1 MMTFMVYF
9 LLKNPEK
16 LRKLRAQIDE
26 VLGEREVQY
35 EDFAKLPYL
44 IGALFLLRF
53 PYLLPLFPFLSFF
66 HRYFI
71 HIVNSKTN
79 SIPHAAVM
87 RETLR
92 LAATAPM
99 RSTTPIADTTLGGG
113 KYAVKKGT
121 AIVIQTWELHR
132 DPAVWGDDVRSSFS
146 NSLSFVMLMRNLH
159 RHRPTSFGLSGCSTG
174 SLRRSRRM
182 RGSRYVLKSNAR

>member
-1 MMTFMVYF
+1 
-9 LLKNPEK
+9 
-16 LRKLRAQIDE
+16 
-26 VLGEREVQY
+26 
-35 EDFAKLPYL
+35 
-44 IGALFLLRF
+44 
-53 PYLLPLFPFLSFF
+53 
-66 HRYFI
+66 
-71 HIVNSKTN
+71 
-79 SIPHAAVM
+79 M

-132 DPAVWGDDVRSSFS
+132 DPAVWGDDVRSSSFS
-146 NSLSFVMLMRNLH
+146 NSRSFVMLMGNLY
-159 RHRPTSFGLSGCSTG
+159 RYRPTSSGLSGCWTG

-182 RGSRYVLKSNAR
+182 RGNRYVFKSNAR